1 MSEFTATRLR
11 ILIGADTFL
20 PDVNGAA
27 RFTRDLAVRLSKR
40 GHDIHVV
47 APAVSTRS
55 LSGIEVIDGE
65 HITVH
70 RLGSVRWPSHDWL
83 RFVPPWRVRAA
94 AGRILD
100 HVHPDVV
107 HVQSFINIGRGV
119 AREAHARGL
128 ALMATNHVMPD
139 NIVDVS
145 GFPEILK
152 PRLAQMG
159 WNLADSVLALAD
171 TVTSPTPIAARYLTE
186 NTSVGNV
193 IPLSCGI
200 DLGRFTPRFE
210 RPDGN
215 RVVYVGRLD
224 PEKNIDTL
232 LTAFSLVPRE
242 LSGGLD
248 LVGGGT
254 AHARLAAHAREL
266 GIEDRVVFHGRVDDE
281 RLIELHEQASVFVMA
296 STAELQSIATLEAMA
311 CGTPV
316 VLADAMALPHLIE
329 QGENGHLVEPHN
341 AQEFARAIESIL
353 RNDGEADE
361 RMRRAA
367 FGKAQEHDAQR
378 VILRYE
384 NLYAEIA
391 AVTRDKADGEAG
403 ADVEPPDPGTRT
415 YGENILSAV

>member
-1 MSEFTATRLR
+1 VSELSASRLR
-11 ILIGADTFL
+11 ILIGADTFV

-27 RFTRDLAVRLSKR
+27 RFTRDLAVRLAKR
-40 GHDIHVV
+40 GHDVHVV

-55 LSGIEVIDGE
+55 VTGIELIDGQP
-65 HITVH
+65 ISVH

-83 RFVPPWRVRAA
+83 RFVPPWRVRTA

-100 HVHPDVV
+100 QVQPDVV
-107 HVQSFINIGRGV
+107 HVQSFINIGRGL

-128 ALMATNHVMPD
+128 PLMATNHVMPD

-145 GFPEILK
+145 GFPEMLK
-152 PRLAQMG
+152 PRLAQIG
-159 WNLADSVLALAD
+159 WNLADSILALAD
-171 TVTSPTPIAARYLTE
+171 TVTSPTPIAARYLAE
-186 NTSVGNV
+186 KTSVENV

-200 DLGRFTPRFE
+200 DLERFTPRFN
-210 RPDGN
+210 RPAGN

-232 LTAFSLVPRE
+232 LTAFSMVPPE
-242 LSGGLD
+242 LSDGLD

-254 AHARLAAHAREL
+254 AQARLAACAREL
-266 GIEDRVVFHGRVDDE
+266 GIEDRVVFHGRVSDE
-281 RLIELHEQASVFVMA
+281 RLIELHERASVFVMA

-329 QGENGHLVEPHN
+329 PGENGHLVEPHN
-341 AQEFARAIESIL
+341 AGEFARAIESIL
-353 RNDGEADE
+353 RNGGEADE

-367 FGKAQEHDAQR
+367 FGKAQEHDAQT

-384 NLYAEIA
+384 NLYEQIA
-391 AVTRDKADGEAG
+391 AAVRAKAGDDDHDGD
-403 ADVEPPDPGTRT
+403 ADAD
-415 YGENILSAV
+415 AAA

>member
-1 MSEFTATRLR
+1 M
-11 ILIGADTFL
+11 IGADTFL

-27 RFTRDLAVRLSKR
+27 RFTRDLAVRLARR
-40 GHDIHVV
+40 GHDVHVI
-47 APAVSTRS
+47 APAISTRS
-55 LSGIEVIDGE
+55 ATGIEVIDGQP
-65 HITVH
+65 IRVH
-70 RLGSVRWPSHDWL
+70 RLASVRWPSHDWL

-100 HVHPDVV
+100 QVRPDVV
-107 HVQSFINIGRGV
+107 HVQSFINIGRGL
-119 AREAHARGL
+119 AREAHSRDL
-128 ALMATNHVMPD
+128 PLMATNHVMPD

-145 GFPEILK
+145 GFPQALK
-152 PRLAQMG
+152 PRLAQFG

-186 NTSVGNV
+186 NTSVDTV

-200 DLGRFTPRFE
+200 DLERFTPRFE
-210 RPDGN
+210 RPAGN

-232 LTAFSLVPRE
+232 LTAFSLVPPE
-242 LSGGLD
+242 LSDGLD

-254 AHARLAAHAREL
+254 AHARLAACAEEL
-266 GIEDRVVFHGRVDDE
+266 GIADRVVFHGRVSDE

-329 QGENGHLVEPHN
+329 PGENGHLVEPHN
-341 AQEFARAIESIL
+341 AAEFARAIESIL
-353 RNDGEADE
+353 RNDEVADE

-367 FGKAQEHDAQR
+367 FGKAQEHDAQT

-384 NLYAEIA
+384 NLYEHIA
-391 AVTRDKADGEAG
+391 LVKRRNADGTAR
-403 ADVEPPDPGTRT
+403 ADAAPNADTEED
-415 YGENILSAV
+415 AAA

>member
-1 MSEFTATRLR
+1 
-11 ILIGADTFL
+11 LIGADTFL

-27 RFTRDLAVRLSKR
+27 RFTRDLAVRLAKR
-40 GHDIHVV
+40 GHDVHVV
-47 APAVSTRS
+47 APATSTRS
-55 LSGIEVIDGE
+55 ATGIELIDGQR
-65 HITVH
+65 ISVH

-100 HVHPDVV
+100 EVRPDVV
-107 HVQSFINIGRGV
+107 HVQSFINIGRGL
-119 AREAHARGL
+119 AREAHARDL
-128 ALMATNHVMPD
+128 PLMATNHVMPD

-145 GFPEILK
+145 GFPEVLK
-152 PRLAQMG
+152 PRLAQIG
-159 WNLADSVLALAD
+159 WNLADSVLTLAD

-186 NTSVGNV
+186 NTSVGTV

-200 DLGRFTPRFE
+200 DLERFTPRFE
-210 RPDGN
+210 RPAGN

-224 PEKNIDTL
+224 PEKNIDTI
-232 LTAFSLVPRE
+232 LTAYSMVPRE
-242 LSGGLD
+242 LSDGLD

-254 AHARLAAHAREL
+254 AHSRLQACAREL
-266 GIEDRVVFHGRVDDE
+266 GIEDRVVFHGRVSDE

-329 QGENGHLVEPHN
+329 PGANGHLVEPQN
-341 AQEFARAIESIL
+341 AEEFARAIESIL
-353 RNDGEADE
+353 RNDDEADE

-367 FGKAQEHDAQR
+367 FGKAQEHDAQN

-384 NLYAEIA
+384 ELYEQIA
-391 AVTRDKADGEAG
+391 AVTRGSVDEAEDADDEDA
-403 ADVEPPDPGTRT
+403 A
-415 YGENILSAV
+415 A

>member
-1 MSEFTATRLR
+1 MSDLSTNRLR
-11 ILIGADTFL
+11 ILIGADTFI

-40 GHDIHVV
+40 GHDVHVV
-47 APAVSTRS
+47 APATSTRS
-55 LSGIEVIDGE
+55 ATGIELIDGQP
-65 HITVH
+65 ISVH

-100 HVHPDVV
+100 EVTPDVV
-107 HVQSFINIGRGV
+107 HVQSFINIGRGL
-119 AREAHARGL
+119 AREAHAREL
-128 ALMATNHVMPD
+128 PLMATNHVMPD

-145 GFPEILK
+145 GFPEVLK
-152 PRLAQMG
+152 PRLAQIG
-159 WNLADSVLALAD
+159 WNLADSVLTLAD

-186 NTSVGNV
+186 NTSVGTV

-200 DLGRFTPRFE
+200 DLERFTPRFE
-210 RPDGN
+210 RPAGN

-232 LTAFSLVPRE
+232 LTAYSMVPRE
-242 LSGGLD
+242 LSDGLD

-254 AHARLAAHAREL
+254 AHSRLQACAREL
-266 GIEDRVVFHGRVDDE
+266 GIEDRVVFHGRVSDE

-329 QGENGHLVEPHN
+329 HGENGHLVEPQN
-341 AQEFARAIESIL
+341 AEEFARAIESIL
-353 RNDGEADE
+353 RNDDEADE

-367 FGKAQEHDAQR
+367 FGKAQEHDAQN

-384 NLYAEIA
+384 ELYEQIA
-391 AVTRDKADGEAG
+391 AVTRGSVDEAEDADDEDA
-403 ADVEPPDPGTRT
+403 A
-415 YGENILSAV
+415 A

>member
-1 MSEFTATRLR
+1 MSDLSTNRLR
-11 ILIGADTFL
+11 ILIGADTFI

-40 GHDIHVV
+40 GHDVHVV
-47 APAVSTRS
+47 APATSTRS
-55 LSGIEVIDGE
+55 ATGIELIDGQP
-65 HITVH
+65 ISVH

-100 HVHPDVV
+100 EVTPDVV
-107 HVQSFINIGRGV
+107 HVQSFINIGRGL
-119 AREAHARGL
+119 AREAHAREL
-128 ALMATNHVMPD
+128 PLMATNHVMPD

-145 GFPEILK
+145 GFPEVLK
-152 PRLAQMG
+152 PRLAQIG
-159 WNLADSVLALAD
+159 WNLADSVLTLAD

-186 NTSVGNV
+186 NTSVGTV

-200 DLGRFTPRFE
+200 DLERFTPRFE
-210 RPDGN
+210 RPAGN

-232 LTAFSLVPRE
+232 LTAYSMVPRE
-242 LSGGLD
+242 LSDGLD

-254 AHARLAAHAREL
+254 AHSRLQACAREL
-266 GIEDRVVFHGRVDDE
+266 GIEDRVVFHGRVSDE

-329 QGENGHLVEPHN
+329 HGENGHLVEPQN
-341 AQEFARAIESIL
+341 AEEFARAIESIL
-353 RNDGEADE
+353 RNDEEADE

-367 FGKAQEHDAQR
+367 FGKAQEHDAQN

-384 NLYAEIA
+384 ELYEQIA
-391 AVTRDKADGEAG
+391 AVTRGSVDEAEDADDEDA
-403 ADVEPPDPGTRT
+403 A
-415 YGENILSAV
+415 A